1 MRRKTFSVNMQKNIT
16 AFDIFGHQV
25 GVTYRGDMNYRTNL
39 GGAFS
44 VLSFILLAIYTV
56 MQVTSY
62 VKVADPNVISMV
74 SRIDSRSTEVIRFS
88 DF

>member
-1 MRRKTFSVNMQKNIT
+1 MRRKTFSVNMQKKLT
-16 AFDIFGHQV
+16 GFDIFGHQV
-25 GVTYRGDMNYRTNL
+25 GVTYRGDMTYRTNL

-62 VKVADPNVISMV
+62 VNVSDPNVISMV